1 MKKPVFAVLVFFA
14 VSLAVTV
21 FAQEFSAD
29 MVSTGQGMTTNA
41 KVFVSANKSR
51 METPESVTISR
62 MDKKVV
68 WILMPEQ
75 KMYMEQAFDPG
86 KVMASSEKVEGELE
100 RTPLGKDTVDGK
112 VTDKYKVTYEIQGMR
127 NEMYQWIESGSIF
140 PIKTSSL
147 DGSWSVEYRNIKTG
161 PQPDSLFEVPAGY
174 KKFSMDM
181 PDMGNMMEEM
191 EKSE

>member
-1 MKKPVFAVLVFFA
+1 MKKTVFAVLVFFA
-14 VSLAVTV
+14 VSLAVTA

-29 MVSTGQGMTTNA
+29 MVMTQNGVTTNA
-41 KVFVSANKSR
+41 KVFMSGQKSR
-51 METPESVTISR
+51 MEAPGSISISR
-62 MDKKVV
+62 MDKKVM

-75 KMYMEQAFDPG
+75 KMYMEQAFDPS
-86 KVMASSEKVEGELE
+86 KMMASSEKVEGELE

-127 NEMYQWIESGSIF
+127 NEMYQWIESGFNF

-147 DGSWSVEYRNIKTG
+147 DGSWSAEYRNIKTG

-181 PDMGNMMEEM
+181 PDIGNMMKEM
-191 EKSE
+191 EKGE